1 MMEIRMRKFRKNVV
15 LTILMILFMLAG
27 TAFYQR
33 YVANEIYKGIEDGG
47 RKIIVVTTLLI
58 TVLAVCIII
67 LIVRLVT
74 IHAKMDI
81 EQQYKLRAALEKQK
95 QRLDYLFLGMSRTV
109 DRYAVVDLVNDSYE
123 YHENLC
129 QRGLYPEKGRYQ
141 DLVEALNRKYLV
153 LSDTEKIKINQLL
166 NVQYLQKTLRKGKGI
181 LKFEYGGRTESVY
194 MIMNVVA
201 VEWDAQGTPEKIMLI
216 AQDIGERY
224 ELKNL
229 ANTDGLTGLFNE
241 RFFSEVLHR
250 KEEKKQ
256 AFSLYYL
263 DLDHFKPVNDTYGHD
278 MGDKL
283 LKEVAGRL
291 LGCIREQ
298 DYAFRIG
305 GDEFAVI
312 IGTELDALRCEQ
324 MKTRI
329 REALLCP
336 YEIDDKVLKIGVSCG
351 YAIYPREGEDIARI
365 RIMADQR
372 MYIEKEK
379 NHQKEAVQ

>member
-1 MMEIRMRKFRKNVV
+1 MRKFQKNVI

-58 TVLAVCIII
+58 TALAVCIII

-109 DRYAVVDLVNDSYE
+109 DRYAMVDLVNDSYE
-123 YHENLC
+123 YQENLC

-351 YAIYPREGEDIARI
+351 YAIYPRDGEDIARI